1 MRPQDRGRRL
11 LLVPLHTSNCATA
24 FMPSLFTSSV
34 PLAFAS
40 FLPDIHHLT
49 LNNLHILT
57 SNALASCAHA
67 DSTDNSALH
76 PPAQSAP
83 SINFAVRRRNDR
95 HETSPSFLSQVTL
108 TTRPL
113 LDHRC
118 RLLMLSRQRLQ
129 TGLQLARAPG
139 VLPRSRGPP
148 PASRRCLG
156 GRRTTSRPV
165 QSRTHRRGTGRLRR
179 TQVTWWQTKREPET
193 NCRPRRRRGVTLLA
207 LKTPAPRSQPRR

>member
-1 MRPQDRGRRL
+1 MAALQVLKRLCDHAPPRPRAQVVVGSVAHL
-11 LLVPLHTSNCATA
+11 NCATA

-40 FLPDIHHLT
+40 FLPDIHHLI

-129 TGLQLARAPG
+129 TGLQLA
-139 VLPRSRGPP
+139 
-148 PASRRCLG
+148 
-156 GRRTTSRPV
+156 
-165 QSRTHRRGTGRLRR
+165 
-179 TQVTWWQTKREPET
+179 
-193 NCRPRRRRGVTLLA
+193 
-207 LKTPAPRSQPRR
+207 